1 MTISIK
7 IENLSKQ
14 YRLGLVSTKTI
25 SHDLN
30 RWYQINILGK
40 DDPYL
45 KIGETNDRTTGGKS
59 DYIWAL
65 RDINL
70 EVEQGEVLGIIGKN
84 GAGKST
90 LLKIL
95 SKITAPTTGTIK
107 VKGRIASLLEAGT
120 GFHP

>member
-1 MTISIK
+1 MPIAIK

-14 YRLGLVSTKTI
+14 YRLGLISTRTL

-30 RWYQINILGK
+30 RWYQMNIRGK
-40 DDPYL
+40 GDPYL
-45 KIGETNDRTTGGKS
+45 KIGENSGKGGSTIK

-95 SKITAPTTGTIK
+95 SKVTAPTTGT
-107 VKGRIASLLEAGT
+107 VKARGRIAS
-120 GFHP
+120 